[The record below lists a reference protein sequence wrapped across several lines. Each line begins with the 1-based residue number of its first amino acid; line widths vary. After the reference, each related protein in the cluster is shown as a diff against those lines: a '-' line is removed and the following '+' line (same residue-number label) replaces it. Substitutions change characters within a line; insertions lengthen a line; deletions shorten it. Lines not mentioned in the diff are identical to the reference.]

1 MKDKKD
7 NAELVEFIILYFQM
21 RNVHLWGWANYKNFK
36 VLMSYI
42 TKIKDIDQ
50 LRHLFEKIMSLG
62 FFEKR
67 KINSKTDY
75 RFLFNVPD

>member
-7 NAELVEFIILYFQM
+7 NELIEFIILYFQC
-21 RNVHLWGWANYKNFK
+21 RNVHLWNWAGYKNFK
-36 VLMSYI
+36 VLITYI

-50 LRHLFEKIMSLG
+50 LRYLFEKIMSLG

-75 RFLFNVPD
+75 RFLFNGPE

>member
-7 NAELVEFIILYFQM
+7 NELIEFVILYFQM
-21 RNVHLWGWANYKNFK
+21 RNVHLWGYVGYKNFK
-36 VLMSYI
+36 VLITYI

-75 RFLFNVPD
+75 RFIFNGPD